1 MVPNPTK
8 QPGAF
13 LLHPA
18 SPTLKMLGLLKK
30 SAAFLVE
37 TIVESF
43 RLVAIDSF
51 NEPKLYN
58 QHNIV
63 LNCRAILYFLY
74 KGNLGTTEAT

>member
-1 MVPNPTK
+1 
-8 QPGAF
+8 
-13 LLHPA
+13 
-18 SPTLKMLGLLKK
+18 MLGLLKK

-74 KGNLGTTEAT
+74 KGNLGTTEATWNPH